1 MERTGMIATK
11 TCALLKGN
19 PSNNSRYKL
28 EWLYKGSKVG
38 IKFTEGN
45 DRVFFISPDLDYPVE
60 LITVRLIEF
69 LCKEHIEVDSVT
81 LALEE
86 TDEESYFS

>member
-1 MERTGMIATK
+1 MTVTSK
-11 TCALLKGN
+11 KVCALLKGN
-19 PSNNSRYKL
+19 PNSSSNYKL

-45 DRVFFISPDLDYPVE
+45 ARVFFISPDLDYPVE

-69 LCKEHIEVDSVT
+69 LCKERIEVDSVI
-81 LALEE
+81 LDVEE

>member
-1 MERTGMIATK
+1 MTHTK
-11 TCALLKGN
+11 TCALLKGK
-19 PSNNSRYKL
+19 PNSSSSYKL

-45 DRVFFISPDLDYPVE
+45 DRVFFISPDLDYPVG

-69 LCKEHIEVDSVT
+69 LCKEHIEFDSVI
-81 LALEE
+81 LASEE